1 MSLKYAYNSRWARNN
16 CIVYLILFPSLLKSH
31 HIYCLYSGKC
41 VTYCPLAFVTF
52 HACHIKFETHKIL
65 TINLLTWLEIWHN
78 DKRTTPATNRST
90 FLEGENVLLPSRVN
104 ISLRVWNLCIYLPF
118 NSPSACSSS
127 GKWAEHTRSE
137 KNISNLSKMTKT
149 EEAKNGQFFKCL
161 PSIWCFTF
169 SAYDTSVL
177 WSPALPVVV
186 DMYGELK
193 WQRWRQ
199 WGWEN
204 DEDFKW
210 LPYAKWNG
218 RRVAPSRVSVSQIQ
232 SGRTTGYKCIQK
244 EKWIPK
250 KKLT

>member
-104 ISLRVWNLCIYLPF
+104 ISLRVWNLCICLSTLPPPVALENEQNTLVARRTLVICQKWQKQKKPRTDNFLNVYRVFDALLFPLTIRRCCGRLPF
-118 NSPSACSSS
+118 PLSSICM
-127 GKWAEHTRSE
+127 E
-137 KNISNLSKMTKT
+137 NLSNNAGVNEDERMTKT
-149 EEAKNGQFFKCL
+149 SSGCLMRNGMEEESHRVECQ
-161 PSIWCFTF
+161 
-169 SAYDTSVL
+169 SVR
-177 WSPALPVVV
+177 SKVV
-186 DMYGELK
+186 
-193 WQRWRQ
+193 
-199 WGWEN
+199 
-204 DEDFKW
+204 
-210 LPYAKWNG
+210 G
-218 RRVAPSRVSVSQIQ
+218 RRDINV
-232 SGRTTGYKCIQK
+232 Y
-244 EKWIPK
+244 K
-250 KKLT
+250 KKNEFQKRN